1 MSENQTKCSGD
12 DRVWG
17 ESFCWVTSGDDCFN
31 ETELWSHDRIHMALD
46 EERTRVVGD
55 LKKWL

>member
-17 ESFCWVTSGDDCFN
+17 VFFDWVAGDDDY
-31 ETELWSHDRIHMALD
+31 LYKSKIWSHDRIHMTLD
-46 EERTRVVGD
+46 
-55 LKKWL
+55 